1 LLTLKPLSVE
11 SIPGALAKAERYRL
25 LHEPVQ
31 AESICEDIL
40 QIQPDNQQALVM
52 LLLAITDRFDK
63 ELAVGKARA
72 LLTRLQSDYDRSY
85 YEGIISERVGHARL
99 GQGGPGSGT
108 KAYESFRE
116 AMICYERA
124 EDLRPAGNDDSVLR
138 WNTCARFLNS
148 HQHLEPQPE
157 DRLEPLLLE

>member
-1 LLTLKPLSVE
+1 MLQLKPLSPD

-25 LHEPVQ
+25 LNEPVQ

-52 LLLAITDRFDK
+52 LLLAVTDRFDK
-63 ELAVGKARA
+63 ELAVAKAKA
-72 LLTRLQSDYDRSY
+72 LVGRLHSDYDKSY
-85 YEGIISERVGHARL
+85 YAGIISERVGHARL
-99 GQGGPGSGT
+99 GQGGTGSGT

-116 AMICYERA
+116 AMVFYEKA
-124 EDLRPAGNDDSVLR
+124 EGLRPTGNDDSLLR

-148 HQHLEPQPE
+148 HQHLQPQPE